1 MRSTCRL
8 RGFTLIEAVVAL
20 AVASLLLTGLTSL
33 LIYALRCLRQFTTY
47 NTVQQQT
54 VLALQS
60 VSQDLGLS
68 NTATMLLGTS
78 DLCVMASPCDV
89 RTNLDWTRLTFT
101 GTDLNYRTWVG
112 YYRTSNGDLH
122 RVEIPL
128 GGSFPV
134 SAVPLGGQPNLPA
147 LSAVTGSANRVV
159 ARFLQDFQVAA
170 IPGTAAT
177 VAVSFRVRLDVDS
190 THPTELRTS
199 THVRVRN

>member
-1 MRSTCRL
+1 MRSTSRP
-8 RGFTLIEAVVAL
+8 RGFSLIEAVVAL
-20 AVASLLLTGLTSL
+20 AVASLLLAGLTSL

-68 NTATMLLGTS
+68 NTATMLLNTN

-89 RTNLDWTRLTFT
+89 RTNLDWTKLTFT

-112 YYRTSNGDLH
+112 YYRTANGDLH
-122 RVEIPL
+122 RVEVPL
-128 GGSFPV
+128 AGSFPV
-134 SAVPLGGQPNLPA
+134 SAVPLGSRPNLA
-147 LSAVTGSANRVV
+147 TLSAVTGAANRVV
-159 ARFLQDFQVAA
+159 ARSLQDFHVDSVA
-170 IPGTAAT
+170 GTAAT
-177 VAVSFRVRLDVDS
+177 VAVSFRIRMEVDS

-199 THVRVRN
+199 TQVRARN